1 MRSIETQILRALASS
16 EKSLWELLNTSHYL
30 LADLIKALNNLYN
43 EGLIGTDGHKIFLTE
58 NGKARVS
65 SKKLELTSEVCRRCN
80 GRVIEV
86 TGKFN
91 ELLEDYRRIVKD
103 RPKPVLN
110 YFQGYMGEY
119 DVVARVSLMNYYGD
133 LADQDFILI
142 GDDDLLSVAL
152 SLTEA
157 VNRVVVLDIDTRI
170 GEFIKKVN
178 RDYGFSIEFI
188 RYDVADPLPKQLIGK
203 FDVFSSEP
211 LETLSGL
218 KAFIVRGVSCLKDN
232 GVGYFGLTT
241 AEASLKKWIS
251 IERMLTRMGC
261 VITDI
266 IRNFSHYDMKYET
279 INYESFVQKLMFPV
293 DENPGIA
300 WYKSALFRFEVLGK
314 PKPTVD
320 PERKIKIRF
329 FDPDE
334 DVTYPSGM

>member
-1 MRSIETQILRALASS
+1 MRSIEIQILRTLARS
-16 EKSLWELLNTSHYL
+16 ERSLWELLNTSHYL
-30 LADLIKALNNLYN
+30 LADLIKALNNLYSG
-43 EGLIGTDGHKIFLTE
+43 GLIGTDGHKIFVTE
-58 NGKARVS
+58 KGKAKVS
-65 SKKLELTSEVCRRCN
+65 SENLEFTSELCRRCD
-80 GRVIEV
+80 GRTIEV

-103 RPKPVLN
+103 RPRPTLD
-110 YFQGYMGEY
+110 YFQGYMKEH
-119 DVVARVSLMNYYGD
+119 DVIARVALMNYYGD
-133 LADQDFILI
+133 LAGQDFILI

-157 VNRVVVLDIDTRI
+157 VNRVVVLDIDARI
-170 GEFIKKVN
+170 GEFIGRVN
-178 RDYGFSIEFI
+178 EDYGFSIEFI
-188 RYDVADPLPKQLIGK
+188 RYNVADPLPKYLIGK

-211 LETLSGL
+211 LETFSGL
-218 KAFIVRGVSCLKDN
+218 RAFVVRGVSCLKDN

-300 WYKSALFRFEVLGK
+300 WYKSALFRFEVLEK
-314 PKPTVD
+314 PKPSVD
-320 PERKIKIRF
+320 PERRIRVRS

-334 DVTYPSGM
+334 DVTYPGT